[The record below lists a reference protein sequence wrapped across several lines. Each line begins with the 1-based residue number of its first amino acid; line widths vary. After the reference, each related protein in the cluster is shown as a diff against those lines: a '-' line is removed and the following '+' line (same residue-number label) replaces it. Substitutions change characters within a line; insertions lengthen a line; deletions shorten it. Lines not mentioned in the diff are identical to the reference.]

1 MSSIKKKKRG
11 VGGGDQC
18 NFMQEDMA
26 QYSGSGKKSGGNS
39 DVPHDDNQGRKK
51 VQNTGDV
58 ENVMQMEVSHQ
69 KKWDSEVQQDGTKAY
84 SEGELMEEGG
94 GGVKMEGRGDE
105 PASPEAEQLRELAG
119 IPEVKSPTQE

>member
-1 MSSIKKKKRG
+1 
-11 VGGGDQC
+11 
-18 NFMQEDMA
+18 MA

-94 GGVKMEGRGDE
+94 GLKWK
-105 PASPEAEQLRELAG
+105 AG
-119 IPEVKSPTQE
+119 AMSRQVQRPNN